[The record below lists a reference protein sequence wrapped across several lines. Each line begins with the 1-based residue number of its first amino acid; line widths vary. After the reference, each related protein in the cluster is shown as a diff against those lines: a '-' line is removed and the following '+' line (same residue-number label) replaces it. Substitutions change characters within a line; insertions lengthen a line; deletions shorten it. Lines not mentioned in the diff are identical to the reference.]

1 MKIQLIPSDASYYG
15 IGIHFSTDLLRTK
28 KGLSNLSLLLK
39 EYFNYFEYVNEAQDP
54 KVFERVLDFYRLL
67 DEHDVL
73 CRLIAYDEK
82 PINDLHGQKLEFLG
96 IDIADLNGQSM
107 LYNEQTG
114 MEMLFTDNGLFKTEE
129 EAKRAIEM
137 NESEG
142 ARWKLYYVYGILLD

>member
-1 MKIQLIPSDASYYG
+1 MKIQLIPSDVSYHG

-28 KGLSNLSLLLK
+28 KGLSNLPFLLR
-39 EYFNYFEYVNEAQDP
+39 EYFSYFEYVKRAEDP
-54 KVFERVLDFYRLL
+54 QIFERVLNFYRLL

-82 PINDLHGQKLEFLG
+82 PIEDLHGQRLEFLG

-114 MEMLFTDNGLFKTEE
+114 VETLYTDTGLFKTEA
-129 EAKRAIEM
+129 EATRAIEI

-142 ARWKLYYVYGILLD
+142 AQWKLYYVYGILLD